1 MKTAKKWFFNG
12 DLLFWMPLILFYPFM
27 NDTSYVEK
35 YKTSKIMW
43 NMCIYTDT
51 IVISIV
57 EPPSWILRLFKLA
70 YCYTFAREQDS
81 KSAS

>member
-1 MKTAKKWFFNG
+1 
-12 DLLFWMPLILFYPFM
+12 
-27 NDTSYVEK
+27 
-35 YKTSKIMW
+35 MW
-43 NMCIYTDT
+43 NICIYTDT